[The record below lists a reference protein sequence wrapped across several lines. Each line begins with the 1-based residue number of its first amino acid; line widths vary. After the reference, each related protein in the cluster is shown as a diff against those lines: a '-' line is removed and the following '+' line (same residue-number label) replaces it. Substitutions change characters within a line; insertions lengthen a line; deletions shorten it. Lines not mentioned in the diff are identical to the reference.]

1 MLFESITII
10 QSSPDLSSS
19 EDKEDEEKNDKPEE
33 FEDASSVDPAVT
45 KSELGKVETGDTE
58 QTTPKVETSQEGGSG
73 SSSGENGHQDQVC
86 LITSNIMLPAYYAYI
101 LNLLVLFTNL
111 TAHQVVYI
119 CYVIKC
125 NSICSVQFP
134 DHSLGFII
142 LYWLMTIYYESFQEI
157 G

>member
-1 MLFESITII
+1 MKLDILLFESITII

-73 SSSGENGHQDQVC
+73 SSSGENGNQNQVC
-86 LITSNIMLPAYYAYI
+86 LITSNIMLPAYYACI

-111 TAHQVVYI
+111 TAH
-119 CYVIKC
+119 
-125 NSICSVQFP
+125 
-134 DHSLGFII
+134 
-142 LYWLMTIYYESFQEI
+142 
-157 G
+157 